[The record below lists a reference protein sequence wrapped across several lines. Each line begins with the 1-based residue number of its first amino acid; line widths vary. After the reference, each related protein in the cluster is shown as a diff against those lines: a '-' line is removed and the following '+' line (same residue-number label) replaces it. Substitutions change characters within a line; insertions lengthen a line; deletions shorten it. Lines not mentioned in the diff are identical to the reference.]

1 MRKTF
6 TLFGIMGIMTLI
18 IAAIILVL
26 NLPSAFAQTEKSTS
40 QDSKMM
46 AKQGMA
52 AFFDKHQGKDTIE
65 AAIKRGEKLFNDL
78 GCAGCHPRGGTIG
91 GTAVTSTGMK
101 MPVPIPKLTGAA
113 IHFPRVATPKGII
126 VNLGEMNDL

>member
-1 MRKTF
+1 MRKTL
-6 TLFGIMGIMTLI
+6 TLFSIMTLV
-18 IAAIILVL
+18 IAAIILIL
-26 NLPSAFAQTEKSTS
+26 NPLSTYAQTEKSTS

-52 AFFDKHQGKDTIE
+52 AFFDKHQGKDNIE
-65 AAIKRGEKLFNDL
+65 AAIKRGEKIFNDL

-101 MPVPIPKLTGAA
+101 MPVPIPKLAGAA
-113 IHFPRVATPKGII
+113 LHFPRIATPKGIV